1 MQDNQAG
8 ERTVSINSAG
18 NTLQATLTLPT
29 RKDESEEQQTD
40 IPVACVLFLAD
51 NGPLDRNQNSMH
63 AQLNIYNQLANYLA
77 ESGIA
82 SLRHDKRGCGLS
94 EGKFD
99 STGHLDLVEDAQRWL
114 DYLTGEPQLQ
124 SVPLFVMGQ
133 GEGGLIAA
141 QLCAANSHVQG
152 QILLT
157 PFVENYEI
165 LIRRQ
170 AENAL
175 REIAILEGFKGKL
188 IRFFVRL
195 GGDQLAKQK
204 KLIARIMKSRRP
216 TIKVRKQIIN
226 AKWIREM
233 IQLDASALYAK
244 TQVPTLIIGG
254 QKDLQCQPED
264 VDTIASLIK
273 APVDAQIV
281 DDLTHILRADPD
293 EPSVQHYLQLS
304 IEDVDE
310 RVLKHASQWIHGQL
324 AVS

>member
-82 SLRHDKRGCGLS
+82 SLRHD
-94 EGKFD
+94 
-99 STGHLDLVEDAQRWL
+99 
-114 DYLTGEPQLQ
+114 
-124 SVPLFVMGQ
+124 
-133 GEGGLIAA
+133 
-141 QLCAANSHVQG
+141 
-152 QILLT
+152 
-157 PFVENYEI
+157 
-165 LIRRQ
+165 
-170 AENAL
+170 ENAL